1 MACRLDIKKTIL
13 DDINTVFIE
22 GRYTY
27 YRLNDDTFRVA
38 NAQETKGKSRAKS
51 LNQAREIA
59 IEVRNRIIDRY
70 GNNVMVEIIMPEYVG
85 FPVELKVTPT
95 DLYIEKLYSQ
105 VAPTKRTEYVSRL
118 SFLQDPALFQQEL
131 IEDQPLRMIPYEA
144 WAAQNRT
151 VNPIIDEKGN
161 PMFNPSLSENNL
173 VNPALDKRGQFKLFQ
188 VKTIFNS
195 VEELNTK
202 LKSINRTIAALGSDK
217 NIDDVLKKAG
227 LEPDLRNQFIKL
239 VKENPQ
245 LKPLKVGEVLSFYL
259 KQFEK
264 DTNDQYYKA
273 ILEPINT
280 GLEDLLIKYFD
291 RFNISRV
298 ELDNLKEKFG
308 VDSTGVFDVLNK
320 TVYYGKNRNLLTLPE
335 EYGHVF
341 VELLGAVPGKKT
353 QNPLFQY
360 LYENIESWDGY
371 QRVFEDYKNL
381 YVNDFGNP
389 DIYRIKKEAIG
400 QAIGLALVRNFKD
413 IGVTEE
419 SKTFWSKI
427 KEAIDYILDLIKGVD
442 YVSLNTAADSIARD
456 ILNNNYKKLDRLL
469 KDTSN
474 YNLLSYSETIKLQN
488 QKDGGRALNF
498 MKWFSDKGMI
508 ITGSLSY
515 RLQGET
521 FRPEIDA
528 LHDIDNVVP
537 ADVHGLPMAANL
549 LIEKIRQAVDPT
561 VTGTMLRINAE
572 KLAEQVPVL
581 VELKEQFPNT
591 EYLYA
596 FSSSKL
602 DSYFITINAIWS
614 KSEDLKNRFKSYS
627 GSFNDRLANFTEEE
641 LGQLY
646 LFDFF
651 LSPRSTS
658 DYITIE
664 DRDFGLTLNHFAE
677 SFVEKQG
684 SMGRPKDAFDYQ
696 KWKPFKGTI
705 PAPLDLKSRLS
716 YFQLTPTIKP
726 GVPELFESNPELANA
741 VYEALGFGKKIDS
754 NISIK
759 ELEDTD
765 ISKEIDILYKGESIG
780 KATLV
785 KSENSD
791 DVDYIEDW
799 SIKGEYQNKG
809 LGYSARQ
816 ILQNKYPTLKLS
828 SAATD
833 KSKYLYEEVIK
844 NQITPQQKQQ
854 AQQLYSQYLDGIF
867 PDSKVKDIVYHGTD
881 FSKDLIDF
889 KTDRGGIFL
898 ASTPIYA
905 SYFSKEE
912 NAYPALVDF
921 KNSYQAKQ
929 LTDNIGKEEVNQIK
943 LKGYDSVVGK
953 GGISKMKQ
961 HQNDLEFIAFSSK
974 QVHILGTQKDIEG
987 FKTFVQTTTAPELPP
1002 ITEIP
1007 DVMASILYQNNNCK

>member
-1 MACRLDIKKTIL
+1 MACKLDTKKAIL
-13 DDINTVFIE
+13 DDVNQLLIE

-38 NAQETKGKSRAKS
+38 NVQETKGKSRAKS

-59 IEVRNRIIDRY
+59 LEVRNRIIDRY

-85 FPVELKVTPT
+85 FPVELKVTPN
-95 DLYIEKLYSQ
+95 DLYVEKLYAQ
-105 VAPTKRTEYVSRL
+105 VKPEKRTEYVSRL
-118 SFLQDPALFQQEL
+118 AFLQDPALFQQEL
-131 IEDQPLRMIPYEA
+131 IEDEPLKMIPYEA
-144 WAAQNRT
+144 WAAQNRAP
-151 VNPIIDEKGN
+151 NPIIDEKGN
-161 PMFNPSLSENNL
+161 PMFDSSLSENNI
-173 VNPALDKRGQFKLFQ
+173 VNPRSDNRGQFKLFQ

-202 LKSINRTIAALGSDK
+202 LKSINKTIAALGSEK
-217 NIDDVLKKAG
+217 NIDEILKKAG
-227 LEPDLRNQFIKL
+227 LEPELRSQFIKL

-273 ILEPINT
+273 ILEPINN

-341 VELLGAVPGKKT
+341 VELLGAVSGKKT

-360 LYENIESWDGY
+360 LYDNIENWDGY
-371 QRVFEDYKNL
+371 QRVFEDYKNI
-381 YVNDFGNP
+381 YVNDFGKP

-419 SKTFWSKI
+419 SKTFWAKI
-427 KEAIDYILDLIKGVD
+427 KEAVDYILDLIKGID

-488 QKDGGRALNF
+488 QKDGGRALGF

-537 ADVHGLPMAANL
+537 ADVHGLPMSANL
-549 LIEKIRQAVDPT
+549 LIEKIRQAVDPN

-572 KLAEQVPVL
+572 KLAQQVPVL
-581 VELKEQFPNT
+581 VELKEQFPDT
-591 EYLYA
+591 EFLYA

-614 KSEDLKNRFKSYS
+614 KSEDLKNKFKSYS
-627 GSFNDRLANFTEEE
+627 GSFNDRLSNFTEEE

-651 LSPRSTS
+651 LSPRPTS

-664 DRDFGLTLNHFAE
+664 DRDFGLSLNHFAE
-677 SFVEKQG
+677 SFFEKQG

-696 KWKPFKGTI
+696 RWKPFKGTI
-705 PAPLDLKSRLS
+705 PAPLDLKSRLT
-716 YFQLTPTIKP
+716 YFQLQKSEEKALQSTTSE
-726 GVPELFESNPELANA
+726 VEESFNVTNDPEYTNS
-741 VYEALGFGKKIDS
+741 VKKIDQLGLTYNTNEFNKS
-754 NISIK
+754 KVLIHRLGVGSSEPLKDILNNILSILNGNQPLYLSTSAIPNPDILKDSYYSEYIPGKDSKHIEKIGNKYYKFLNDKKTEISKDEYIKLSREYEPRAIDETDSYIIIKPSNTDVVWATFEDVQTKYVNTSKGTIPYPKESLVDNVTENLDYLGNESQEALESSLMGWNEVVSKVDLNNIVKVVINGKEVNIS
-759 ELEDTD
+759 
-765 ISKEIDILYKGESIG
+765 
-780 KATLV
+780 
-785 KSENSD
+785 
-791 DVDYIEDW
+791 
-799 SIKGEYQNKG
+799 
-809 LGYSARQ
+809 
-816 ILQNKYPTLKLS
+816 
-828 SAATD
+828 
-833 KSKYLYEEVIK
+833 
-844 NQITPQQKQQ
+844 
-854 AQQLYSQYLDGIF
+854 
-867 PDSKVKDIVYHGTD
+867 DSKVMQQKAERITQG
-881 FSKDLIDF
+881 
-889 KTDRGGIFL
+889 
-898 ASTPIYA
+898 
-905 SYFSKEE
+905 
-912 NAYPALVDF
+912 
-921 KNSYQAKQ
+921 
-929 LTDNIGKEEVNQIK
+929 NIGA
-943 LKGYDSVVGK
+943 S
-953 GGISKMKQ
+953 
-961 HQNDLEFIAFSSK
+961 
-974 QVHILGTQKDIEG
+974 
-987 FKTFVQTTTAPELPP
+987 KTFVQTTTAPELPP

>member
-59 IEVRNRIIDRY
+59 LEVRNRIIDRY

-105 VAPTKRTEYVSRL
+105 VDPTKRTEYVSRL
-118 SFLQDPALFQQEL
+118 AFLQDPALFQQEL
-131 IEDQPLRMIPYEA
+131 IEDQPLKMIPYEA
-144 WAAQNRT
+144 WAAQNRAT
-151 VNPIIDEKGN
+151 NPIIDEKGN

-291 RFNISRV
+291 RFNISQV

-456 ILNNNYKKLDRLL
+456 ILNNNYRKLDRLL

-581 VELKEQFPNT
+581 VELKEQFPDT

-651 LSPRSTS
+651 LSPRPTS

-677 SFVEKQG
+677 SFFEKQG

-696 KWKPFKGTI
+696 RWKPFKGTI

-716 YFQLTPTIKP
+716 YFQLAPTIKP
-726 GVPELFESNPELANA
+726 GVPELFESNPELA
-741 VYEALGFGKKIDS
+741 KIGTPAQYS
-754 NISIK
+754 AY
-759 ELEDTD
+759 LDT
-765 ISKEIDILYKGESIG
+765 IFPNSKEKDILYHS
-780 KATLV
+780 
-785 KSENSD
+785 
-791 DVDYIEDW
+791 
-799 SIKGEYQNKG
+799 
-809 LGYSARQ
+809 
-816 ILQNKYPTLKLS
+816 S
-828 SAATD
+828 SAKFEKFRESMFGISLSYSPLPYTYGENVYPVVVD
-833 KSKYLYEEVIK
+833 VK
-844 NQITPQQKQQ
+844 NPLE
-854 AQQLYSQYLDGIF
+854 APLDGTAEEKRIYNEEYREYNY
-867 PDSKVKDIVYHGTD
+867 PI
-881 FSKDLIDF
+881 
-889 KTDRGGIFL
+889 
-898 ASTPIYA
+898 STPDNQPVYTPEGYRAYKYDA
-905 SYFSKEE
+905 SIEQSSVTPEG
-912 NAYPALVDF
+912 V
-921 KNSYQAKQ
+921 
-929 LTDNIGKEEVNQIK
+929 QIR
-943 LKGYDSVVGK
+943 VRRPEQ
-953 GGISKMKQ
+953 I
-961 HQNDLEFIAFSSK
+961 
-974 QVHILGTQKDIEG
+974 HILGTQKDIES
-987 FKTFVQTTTAPELPP
+987 FKAFVQTTTAPELPS

>member
-1 MACRLDIKKTIL
+1 MACKLDTKKAIL
-13 DDINTVFIE
+13 DDVNQLLIE

-38 NAQETKGKSRAKS
+38 NVQETKGKSRAKS

-59 IEVRNRIIDRY
+59 LEVRNRIIDRY

-85 FPVELKVTPT
+85 FPVELKVTPN
-95 DLYIEKLYSQ
+95 DLYVEKLYAQ
-105 VAPTKRTEYVSRL
+105 VKPEKRTEYVSRL
-118 SFLQDPALFQQEL
+118 AFLQDPALFQQEL
-131 IEDQPLRMIPYEA
+131 IEDEPLKMIPYEA
-144 WAAQNRT
+144 WAAQNRAP
-151 VNPIIDEKGN
+151 NPIIDEKGN
-161 PMFNPSLSENNL
+161 PMFDSSLSENNI
-173 VNPALDKRGQFKLFQ
+173 VNPRSDNRGQFKLFQ

-202 LKSINRTIAALGSDK
+202 LKSINKTIAALGSEK
-217 NIDDVLKKAG
+217 NIDEILKKAG
-227 LEPDLRNQFIKL
+227 LEPELRSQFIKL

-273 ILEPINT
+273 ILEPINN

-341 VELLGAVPGKKT
+341 VELLGAVSGKKT

-360 LYENIESWDGY
+360 LYDNIENWDGY
-371 QRVFEDYKNL
+371 QRVFEDYKNI
-381 YVNDFGNP
+381 YVNDFGKP

-419 SKTFWSKI
+419 SKTFWAKI
-427 KEAIDYILDLIKGVD
+427 KEAVDYILDLIKGID

-456 ILNNNYKKLDRLL
+456 ILNNNYRKLDRLL

-488 QKDGGRALNF
+488 QKDGGRALGF

-537 ADVHGLPMAANL
+537 ADVHGLPMSANL
-549 LIEKIRQAVDPT
+549 LIEKIRQAVDPN

-572 KLAEQVPVL
+572 KLAQQVPVL
-581 VELKEQFPNT
+581 VELKEQFPDT
-591 EYLYA
+591 EFLYA
-596 FSSSKL
+596 FSSSRL

-614 KSEDLKNRFKSYS
+614 KSEDLKNKFKSYS

-651 LSPRSTS
+651 LSPRPTS

-677 SFVEKQG
+677 SFFEKQG

-696 KWKPFKGTI
+696 RWKPFKGTI

-716 YFQLTPTIKP
+716 YFQLNPTP
-726 GVPELFESNPELANA
+726 E
-741 VYEALGFGKKIDS
+741 
-754 NISIK
+754 
-759 ELEDTD
+759 
-765 ISKEIDILYKGESIG
+765 
-780 KATLV
+780 
-785 KSENSD
+785 
-791 DVDYIEDW
+791 
-799 SIKGEYQNKG
+799 
-809 LGYSARQ
+809 
-816 ILQNKYPTLKLS
+816 
-828 SAATD
+828 
-833 KSKYLYEEVIK
+833 
-844 NQITPQQKQQ
+844 
-854 AQQLYSQYLDGIF
+854 
-867 PDSKVKDIVYHGTD
+867 
-881 FSKDLIDF
+881 
-889 KTDRGGIFL
+889 
-898 ASTPIYA
+898 
-905 SYFSKEE
+905 
-912 NAYPALVDF
+912 
-921 KNSYQAKQ
+921 
-929 LTDNIGKEEVNQIK
+929 
-943 LKGYDSVVGK
+943 
-953 GGISKMKQ
+953 
-961 HQNDLEFIAFSSK
+961 
-974 QVHILGTQKDIEG
+974 
-987 FKTFVQTTTAPELPP
+987 